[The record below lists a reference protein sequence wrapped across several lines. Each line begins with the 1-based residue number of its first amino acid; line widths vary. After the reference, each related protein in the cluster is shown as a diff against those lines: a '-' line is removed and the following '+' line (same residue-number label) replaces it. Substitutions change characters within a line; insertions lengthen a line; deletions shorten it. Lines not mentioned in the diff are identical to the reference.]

1 MTGSFKI
8 DENSD
13 GFKFLKQM
21 VDEDTKNNFIN
32 VGIDYGNGDIQH
44 FTNMEIIK
52 LINKIKRRKKGKRY
66 IISKI
71 KYSDILCFIQRG
83 D

>member
-1 MTGSFKI
+1 MNGSFKI

-44 FTNMEIIK
+44 FINMEIIK

-71 KYSDILCFIQRG
+71 KYSDTLCFIQRG